1 MFATAPATARPAR
14 SSRGKE
20 MMRTTRPPVVD
31 GLSLALQAAS
41 SDTSTSTTARIQ
53 ASYGAGKWYWRTTIR
68 LAGSLVRG
76 RAGVATASWPHRPF
90 SGHKS
95 TKGAYLKTLGNFRL
109 IPIVTNG
116 RHYATQAKTGNFGT
130 VALRGVFI
138 HSPRALKIV
147 NLIEAWH

>member
-53 ASYGAGKWYWRTTIR
+53 ASYA
-68 LAGSLVRG
+68 
-76 RAGVATASWPHRPF
+76 
-90 SGHKS
+90 
-95 TKGAYLKTLGNFRL
+95 
-109 IPIVTNG
+109 IVTDFFNG
-116 RHYATQAKTGNFGT
+116 LLEIGGSA
-130 VALRGVFI
+130 VFLFLCVKAFCS
-138 HSPRALKIV
+138 HFYNDLKRLV
-147 NLIEAWH
+147 QKRR